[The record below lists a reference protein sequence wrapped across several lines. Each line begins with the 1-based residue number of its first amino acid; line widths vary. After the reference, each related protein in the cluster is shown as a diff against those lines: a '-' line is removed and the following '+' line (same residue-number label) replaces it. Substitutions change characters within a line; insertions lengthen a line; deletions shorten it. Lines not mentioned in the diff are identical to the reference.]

1 MKNYLDINNVDFFAG
16 DSLVLENIS
25 LSIPKKGDC
34 ICLLGPS
41 GIGKT
46 TVLRAIAGLIK
57 IPIGSIVLKEKVL
70 NNNNIF
76 VCGNGGAASVSNHLL
91 CDFNKG
97 IKNEIN
103 R

>member
-57 IPIGSIVLKEKVL
+57 IPSGSIILKEKIL

-76 VCGNGGAASVSNHLL
+76 I
-91 CDFNKG
+91 FK
-97 IKNEIN
+97 
-103 R
+103 